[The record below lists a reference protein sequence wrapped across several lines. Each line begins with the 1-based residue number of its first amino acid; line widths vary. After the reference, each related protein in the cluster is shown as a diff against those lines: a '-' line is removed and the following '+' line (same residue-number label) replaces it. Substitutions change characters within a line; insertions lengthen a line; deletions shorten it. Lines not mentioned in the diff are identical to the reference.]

1 MQRLSPDKIER
12 SPEISSW
19 LSQFTSDRRP
29 MAEVLL
35 HHLRFVSRDE
45 YSGWLHSSLDRL
57 NGAGPFALFAV
68 RKLKKSNGQ
77 ISPFFDST
85 GIPKT
90 RPPTAQ
96 GSEDLVY
103 SLIGNAAREK
113 SSSFLD
119 HPGIEEMRA
128 KRVHDL
134 VLIDDSIGSGRR
146 VSEFLESMMCS
157 KTLLSWWSYGLIRFH
172 ILSYARTREGEKSI
186 IENMVGSNHPRRKY
200 PKSQKISFSSEHV
213 YSSMDL
219 ESRWGDDY
227 KNILDLCDSVTEVP
241 KGYRRGYGSVMA
253 NLVFYHSVPNNM
265 PGILYFRSG
274 KWKPLFPGRT
284 LPSWTIELLEDDE
297 ERAAG
302 EAWSRLGESMVELLG
317 LAKSGVRNPRI
328 IEQRMGRDRDYV
340 MELIQRAKYLGLLN
354 DGGRITR
361 SGIDAYY
368 SNIREKPQREYDHS
382 LYLPRSWCA
391 GQETVQPSRG

>member
-1 MQRLSPDKIER
+1 MQRLSPDRIER

-19 LSQFTSDRRP
+19 LSQFTTDRRP

-45 YSGWLHSSLDRL
+45 YSGWLRSSLDRL

-68 RKLKKSNGQ
+68 RKPKKSNGK
-77 ISPFFDST
+77 ILPFFEST
-85 GIPKT
+85 GAAQS
-90 RPPTAQ
+90 RPSSAQ

-103 SLIGNAAREK
+103 SLIGNVAREK
-113 SSSFLD
+113 SSRFLD
-119 HPGIEEMRA
+119 HPSIGEMRT
-128 KRVHDL
+128 KRIHDL

-186 IENMVGSNHPRRKY
+186 VKNMVGSNHPRRKY
-200 PKSQKISFSSEHV
+200 PKSQKMRFSSEYV
-213 YSSMDL
+213 YSSMDID
-219 ESRWGDDY
+219 SRWGDDY
-227 KNILDLCDSVTEVP
+227 KGILDLCDSVKKVP
-241 KGYRRGYGSVMA
+241 VKYRRGYGSVMA
-253 NLVFYHSVPNNM
+253 NLVFYHSVPNNI
-265 PGILYFRSG
+265 PGILYFSSRR
-274 KWKPLFPGRT
+274 WKPLFPGRT
-284 LPSWTIELLEDDE
+284 LPSWTIELLKDDKVQ
-297 ERAAG
+297 ASG

-317 LAKSGVRNPRI
+317 LAKRGVRNPRI

-340 MELIQRAKYLGLLN
+340 MELIQKAKDLGLLN
-354 DGGRITR
+354 DSGRMTK

-368 SNIREKPQREYDHS
+368 SNIREIPRREYDYS
-382 LYLPRSWCA
+382 MYLPRSWCA
-391 GQETVQPSRG
+391 GRETVQPSRG